1 MYKAYLKRG
10 IDLVISLAT
19 FILISPLFVLLCLL
33 VRIFIGK
40 PIFFR
45 QTRTTKNKKKFDIIK
60 FRTMTNDRN
69 ERGEYLS
76 DEKRLTKVGRLL
88 RTSSLDE
95 LPELINIIRGD
106 MSIIGPRP
114 LPASYLNY
122 YREDEMARFEV
133 RGGLIPP
140 DSVDLSA
147 VISWDQ
153 QFKYEENYGKNVSF
167 GMDIKILIGAF
178 RIIFQRGKT
187 DYGSFVRLPL
197 NVERKNMNNDK

>member
-1 MYKAYLKRG
+1 MYKTYLKRG

-60 FRTMTNDRN
+60 FRTMTNDRD

>member
-60 FRTMTNDRN
+60 FRTMTNDRD

-95 LPELINIIRGD
+95 LPELINIILGD

-114 LPASYLNY
+114 LPDSYLNY

-147 VISWDQ
+147 VISWDK
-153 QFKYEENYGKNVSF
+153 QFEYEDNYGKNVSF
-167 GMDIKILIGAF
+167 RMDIKILIGVF